1 LSLLA
6 LQVTAT
12 TSGCRSQTQT
22 QASGAALRASV
33 FSAVMLGTKLA
44 SRRRVDYEVVDE
56 VCVAPR
62 VELRRL
68 VERIIANVAA
78 VLLWTA
84 RAARAPCPMHRSRA
98 SMRREFGHRS
108 RRT

>member
-1 LSLLA
+1 MLA
-6 LQVTAT
+6 AE
-12 TSGCRSQTQT
+12 
-22 QASGAALRASV
+22 
-33 FSAVMLGTKLA
+33 LA
-44 SRRRVDYEVVDE
+44 SLCRVGYVVVDE

-84 RAARAPCPMHRSRA
+84 RAARVFCPTERSRA
-98 SMRREFGHRS
+98 SERRGFG
-108 RRT
+108 RR